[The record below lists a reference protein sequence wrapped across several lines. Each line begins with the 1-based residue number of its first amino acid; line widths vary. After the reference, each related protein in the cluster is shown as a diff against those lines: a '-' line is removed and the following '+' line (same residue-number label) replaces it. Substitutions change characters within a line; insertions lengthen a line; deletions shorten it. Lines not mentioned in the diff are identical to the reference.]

1 MQAKKIFYFF
11 CLCITFIINNSFI
24 QVTYCLLRAFLHNQ
38 KKKPIF
44 ANVKKQAFL
53 WLVLLNI
60 KFLEL

>member
-38 KKKPIF
+38 KKKLIF
-44 ANVKKQAFL
+44 AYEKKQAF
-53 WLVLLNI
+53 
-60 KFLEL
+60 F